1 MSQFNYAKTKKKAQK
16 VIRNAGAA
24 FIVERNGR
32 KKRGYMVMDGVEKG
46 WRDDH
51 LTETETAT
59 CICDIEVLQGD
70 VLRFAKLK
78 TEYRVLDSSPEQPNG
93 EPLFWNVSI
102 SR

>member
-1 MSQFNYAKTKKKAQK
+1 MAQFDYKKITKKTKKL
-16 VIRNAGAA
+16 IRAAGAQ
-24 FIVERNGR
+24 FTVGRNGR
-32 KKRGYMVMDGVEKG
+32 KRRGYMVMDGVEKG

-70 VLRFAKLK
+70 VLMFTKLRV
-78 TEYRVLDSSPEQPNG
+78 EYRVVDSSPEQPNG
-93 EPLFWNVSI
+93 EPIYWNVSI